1 MRIDGASAALSTVLA
16 LVLAA
21 AIMLDRAPGGEAL
34 PAPEAAVGPFPGAE
48 PPSAPAEESAL
59 EPITLPPPPARPPVA
74 AQRQNDDAP
83 EPLAPNPPPERPAPV
98 AAVEP
103 LRPAPRKAAQ
113 EPTPAPI
120 EPLKPA
126 PEPPAPAQVALAG
139 EADDGL
145 WDEPAETAAPAE
157 AAVAAPSETAL
168 GEGRVWLRIL
178 EHGSGPAIEIAW
190 PAAPADR
197 EELFRRFDRC
207 FGMRVA
213 LMDGEGRL
221 YTREGEPGRP
231 SAVDLDRLS
240 GFVRQPAG
248 ALAAAERRQIADLSA
263 YHRARSGLTPVRL
276 FPRGVDAFLLG
287 GLRHLIGEGYMD
299 AQRLRARYRL
309 AGTSVQVEAITVDA
323 RPVPGRIDLGQAAR
337 AACRQGTRRS

>member
-21 AIMLDRAPGGEAL
+21 AIMLDRAPSGEAV
-34 PAPEAAVGPFPGAE
+34 PAPEAAGAE
-48 PPSAPAEESAL
+48 APFAPAEERAL
-59 EPITLPPPPARPPVA
+59 GPITLPPPPARESAAAGPQVPV
-74 AQRQNDDAP
+74 QRETDDEL
-83 EPLAPNPPPERPAPV
+83 EPLAPSPRPIRPAP
-98 AAVEP
+98 AVEP
-103 LRPAPRKAAQ
+103 LRPAPSKTAQ
-113 EPTPAPI
+113 EPTPAQI
-120 EPLKPA
+120 ESVKPA
-126 PEPPAPAQVALAG
+126 PPPPVPAQVALAG
-139 EADDGL
+139 EAGDGL
-145 WDEPAETAAPAE
+145 WDEPAGAAAPYD

-231 SAVDLDRLS
+231 TEIDLDRLS

-248 ALAAAERRQIADLSA
+248 ALAAAERRRIADLSA

-276 FPRGVDAFLLG
+276 FPRRVDAFLLG
-287 GLRHLIGEGYMD
+287 GLRQLIGEGYMN
-299 AQRLRARYRL
+299 AERLRARYRL
-309 AGTSVQVEAITVDA
+309 AGSSVLIEAITVDG
-323 RPVPGRIDLGQAAR
+323 RPVAGRIDLGQAAR
-337 AACRQGTRRS
+337 AACR